1 MEDVSVAHAKEHLE
15 ELVARAARGEDVGI
29 VDPKVGK
36 VKLTL
41 AGNGASR
48 PRKPRRLGL
57 LEGRI
62 TPPARL
68 LEPMTRRSLRT
79 GTVKSREAACGH
91 PCRVLGYDG
100 TGASVASGTRS
111 SGVGG

>member
-15 ELVARAARGEDVGI
+15 ELVARAARGEDVSI

-41 AGNGASR
+41 ASNGVSR

-57 LEGRI
+57 LEGKMK
-62 TPPARL
+62 PPARL
-68 LEPMTRRSLRT
+68 LEPMTQEELADWY
-79 GTVKSREAACGH
+79 GDN
-91 PCRVLGYDG
+91 P
-100 TGASVASGTRS
+100 
-111 SGVGG
+111 

>member
-29 VDPKVGK
+29 VDPKVGR

-41 AGNGASR
+41 VGNGVSR

-57 LEGRI
+57 LEGKMQA
-62 TPPARL
+62 PARL
-68 LEPMTRRSLRT
+68 LEPMTQEELADWY
-79 GTVKSREAACGH
+79 GKD
-91 PCRVLGYDG
+91 P
-100 TGASVASGTRS
+100 
-111 SGVGG
+111 

>member
-15 ELVARAARGEDVGI
+15 ELVARAARGEEVGI

-41 AGNGASR
+41 VGNGASL

-57 LEGRI
+57 LEGKMK
-62 TPPARL
+62 TPARL
-68 LEPMTRRSLRT
+68 LEPMTQEELADWY
-79 GTVKSREAACGH
+79 GND
-91 PCRVLGYDG
+91 P
-100 TGASVASGTRS
+100 
-111 SGVGG
+111 